1 MIAAPSS
8 TKNEKKER
16 DPDAR
21 QVKKGN
27 QWYFGYKGH
36 IAVDRDTGL
45 VKKIETT
52 AANVHDVTQVAGLMD
67 GTEKGLYGNS
77 GYLGAEKREEAI
89 LTNNQGKE
97 IQYIIC
103 ARPSSLK
110 KRYTGTKY
118 EKAAA
123 AEHTKASMDWS
134 EYNNAFRHREYL
146 HRVNSLRVLDQ
157 LHNIIHGT
165 AQRAADFDQ
174 RFHTHILVFT
184 QLGHGVGADL
194 GRFDELR
201 FTHTFVD
208 KQLP

>member
-1 MIAAPSS
+1 MAFRLNPLQTLLRSADFCDALQQAVRILRRHGVKLLHPLTAIEGFDGAKVGIQPVDQLVQFLIGQSAFNLIDSISPKSKGDRFAAVQLLQP
-8 TKNEKKER
+8 TLQILCI
-16 DPDAR
+16 PDLDIIR
-21 QVKKGN
+21 KGWIGQN
-27 QWYFGYKGH
+27 
-36 IAVDRDTGL
+36 ID
-45 VKKIETT
+45 
-52 AANVHDVTQVAGLMD
+52 
-67 GTEKGLYGNS
+67 
-77 GYLGAEKREEAI
+77 
-89 LTNNQGKE
+89 
-97 IQYIIC
+97 
-103 ARPSSLK
+103 
-110 KRYTGTKY
+110 
-118 EKAAA
+118 
-123 AEHTKASMDWS
+123 
-134 EYNNAFRHREYL
+134 NAFRHREYF